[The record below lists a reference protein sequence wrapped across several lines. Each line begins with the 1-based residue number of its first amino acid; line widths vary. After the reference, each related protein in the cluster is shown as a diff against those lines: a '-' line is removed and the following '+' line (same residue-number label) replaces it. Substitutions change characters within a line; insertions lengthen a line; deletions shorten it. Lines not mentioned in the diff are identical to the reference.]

1 MLRSCSLYRLLLG
14 LGAILPVQL
23 AAQDPA
29 QESANWQRA
38 FLNQYC
44 IACHNDVT
52 REANFSLQTIALDQ
66 VGHRLDEIGI
76 WENVVIKLRAR
87 EMPPPGM
94 PRPDA
99 PAYDRLAAWLET
111 SLDDAAAAAPNPGQP
126 VVHRLNRAEYTNAIR
141 DLLALEIDGREY
153 LPADDSGYGFDN
165 IGDVLTLSP
174 SLLERYM
181 IAAAKISQLA
191 VGDPNLLTTVQTYEM
206 RPTLIQEGRMS
217 EEQPFG
223 TRGGNTVSHYFPL
236 DGEYHVKIRLARTH
250 ANQIIGLVE
259 PHEIEVR
266 FDRARIAEYTIGGD
280 GVINPWAAVMYAS
293 EYEQT
298 ADDGLELRLE
308 NIEAGA
314 HSITVAFPEKR
325 ALPEGI
331 LEPALSTASYEFAG
345 DRDMPMALG
354 SIEIYGPYNATKPV
368 NTPSRNKLF
377 RCEPNGSVAG
387 DQACA
392 AEILSTLARRA
403 FRRPVTDDDLTSLM
417 SFYSSGRTEGGFE
430 RGIQR
435 ALRAILVD
443 PEFLF
448 RIEGTPSDVAP
459 STAYQISDVEL
470 ASRLSFFLWSSIP
483 DDQLIDLA
491 EQGTLSDPLV
501 LRNQVARM
509 LADPRSSA
517 LIENF
522 TGQWLYL
529 RNLPGL
535 TPDPDAF
542 PEFDDNLREA
552 FRRETEMF
560 VDNQIRNDNNVLELL
575 TADYTF
581 LNERL
586 ARHYGINGVYGN
598 HFRKVSFSDNF
609 RGGLLGQGSILAAT
623 SYPNRTSPTLRGK
636 WVLDNL
642 LGAPPPAPPPNIP
655 DLEDSDTIS
664 PRSVRERLEAHRTNP
679 VCASC
684 HSRMDP
690 FGLAL
695 EPFDAIGGLR
705 THDGGELI
713 DASASLPDGSSFD
726 GPVGVRDYLLGSE
739 ERFVATLSKKLLT
752 YALGRGLEDYDP
764 PAVRHIVRTA
774 ANDDYS
780 WSSIVLG
787 IVESV
792 PFQMR
797 RSQEP

>member
-1 MLRSCSLYRLLLG
+1 MLRSLTLSGVLLG
-14 LGAILPVQL
+14 LGAIFPVQL
-23 AAQDPA
+23 VAQD
-29 QESANWQRA
+29 SADWQRA

-52 REANFSLQTIALDQ
+52 REANFTLQTIALDQ

-76 WENVVIKLRAR
+76 WENVVLKLRAR

-111 SLDDAAAAAPNPGQP
+111 SLDDAAAASPNPGQP

-141 DLLALEIDGREY
+141 DLLALEIDDREY

-191 VGDPNLLTTVQTYEM
+191 VGDPNLLPTVQTYEM
-206 RPTLIQEGRMS
+206 RPTLLQSGRMS

-223 TRGGNTVSHYFPL
+223 TRGGNTISHYFPL

-259 PHEIEVR
+259 PQDIEVR
-266 FDRARIAEYTIGGD
+266 FDRSRIADYTVGGD
-280 GVINPWAAVMYAS
+280 GIINPWAAVMYAS

-298 ADDGLELRLE
+298 ADDHLELRLE

-325 ALPEGI
+325 GMVEGI

-354 SIEIYGPYNATKPV
+354 SIEIYGPYNAAKPV
-368 NTPSRNKLF
+368 STPSRRKLF
-377 RCEPNGSVAG
+377 SCEPNGTITG
-387 DQACA
+387 DRACA
-392 AEILSTLARRA
+392 SQILSTLARNA
-403 FRRPVTDDDLTSLM
+403 FRRPVTDDDLGILL
-417 SFYSSGRTEGGFE
+417 SFFASGEAEGGFE

-448 RIEGTPSDVAP
+448 RIEGTPSDTMP
-459 STAYQISDVEL
+459 SEAYQITDVEL

-483 DDQLIDLA
+483 DEELLALA
-491 EQGTLSDPLV
+491 EQGKLSEPIV
-501 LRNQVARM
+501 LRSQVARM

-560 VDNQIRNDNNVLELL
+560 VAVSYTHL
-575 TADYTF
+575 T
-581 LNERL
+581 L
-586 ARHYGINGVYGN
+586 
-598 HFRKVSFSDNF
+598 
-609 RGGLLGQGSILAAT
+609 
-623 SYPNRTSPTLRGK
+623 PT
-636 WVLDNL
+636 
-642 LGAPPPAPPPNIP
+642 IY
-655 DLEDSDTIS
+655 
-664 PRSVRERLEAHRTNP
+664 SV
-679 VCASC
+679 
-684 HSRMDP
+684 
-690 FGLAL
+690 
-695 EPFDAIGGLR
+695 
-705 THDGGELI
+705 
-713 DASASLPDGSSFD
+713 
-726 GPVGVRDYLLGSE
+726 
-739 ERFVATLSKKLLT
+739 
-752 YALGRGLEDYDP
+752 
-764 PAVRHIVRTA
+764 
-774 ANDDYS
+774 
-780 WSSIVLG
+780 
-787 IVESV
+787 
-792 PFQMR
+792 
-797 RSQEP
+797 